1 MNKIRQ
7 TNLKWYFF
15 QFGIKNFVPLIALP
29 IFTRYIS
36 LNDFGIYALAIFYG
50 IIVSGIINLGLL
62 TIYERTFFELCDI
75 KRKNLLF
82 TLIIFVFSLFIFSVL
97 LTIYFDLTI
106 AEFFFKKEE
115 LKNYLL
121 LALCFQT
128 FKSLNL
134 YFLSYFKNYEKAQI
148 HTYVSVGESI
158 LSILIA
164 LIFVT
169 YYSMGLKGFIL
180 GQTMGVLIMFVLVF
194 VFVFIPFKSKFE
206 FQLLIQQLKLSF
218 PLTPRIFFG
227 IINNQFDRYMLG
239 ILNTLS
245 SVGLYDIGQKIAN
258 ISFVFMTAIENS
270 YSPEVYRRLFSKDK
284 KHSQSIGSFLTPFF
298 YLSIFFCLVIGLFSY
313 EILYILTPIDFHS
326 ASPIVSILVLLYGIY
341 FFGKQ
346 PQLLF
351 AKKTALISFLTFISI
366 ALNII
371 FNIPMIK
378 YFGIIGAACGTVI
391 AGLISSSISFYFGQ
405 KHTPII
411 YEKTILIILIYFKVV
426 ILINLF
432 FGYLNIEYFLILI
445 YKIMSVIIFLS
456 IGKILKIIN
465 TYKIRLFLRGF
476 INLNY

>member
-1 MNKIRQ
+1 
-7 TNLKWYFF
+7 
-15 QFGIKNFVPLIALP
+15 
-29 IFTRYIS
+29 
-36 LNDFGIYALAIFYG
+36 
-50 IIVSGIINLGLL
+50 
-62 TIYERTFFELCDI
+62 
-75 KRKNLLF
+75 
-82 TLIIFVFSLFIFSVL
+82 
-97 LTIYFDLTI
+97 
-106 AEFFFKKEE
+106 
-115 LKNYLL
+115 
-121 LALCFQT
+121 
-128 FKSLNL
+128 
-134 YFLSYFKNYEKAQI
+134 
-148 HTYVSVGESI
+148 
-158 LSILIA
+158 
-164 LIFVT
+164 
-169 YYSMGLKGFIL
+169 
-180 GQTMGVLIMFVLVF
+180 
-194 VFVFIPFKSKFE
+194 
-206 FQLLIQQLKLSF
+206 
-218 PLTPRIFFG
+218 
-227 IINNQFDRYMLG
+227 
-239 ILNTLS
+239 
-245 SVGLYDIGQKIAN
+245 
-258 ISFVFMTAIENS
+258 MTAIENS

-476 INLNY
+476 INLNN